1 MPLVQWF
8 HTRYLMLS
16 LLTSVHLYL
25 LSTWVAFL
33 SFLWLSQ
40 RRRELWM
47 IFLVLS
53 ITYSF
58 SVSPP
63 SLPLSLSLLLHLC
76 SGFKRLSSSLA
87 PRSNWPLPFICQP
100 FDVVPAWAACYALPL
115 TAHPGVRG
123 GLCFRTP
130 PHLNTPHSTTTSHI
144 PCRSVSDAPL
154 STGLCPPLPLPCPT
168 AHYYFIVWFCIPF
181 TQAVVEGRPL
191 ALLLTHVHGFLPQQG
206 ETKQQEGDG
215 Q

>member
-1 MPLVQWF
+1 
-8 HTRYLMLS
+8 
-16 LLTSVHLYL
+16 
-25 LSTWVAFL
+25 
-33 SFLWLSQ
+33 
-40 RRRELWM
+40 M
-47 IFLVLS
+47 IFLALS
-53 ITYSF
+53 LTYSLP
-58 SVSPP
+58 SR
-63 SLPLSLSLLLHLC
+63 SLPPLSASLSLLLHFS

-130 PHLNTPHSTTTSHI
+130 AHLNALPPTPRSKTTTTSHL
-144 PCRSVSDAPL
+144 PCRCVCLYCPPL
-154 STGLCPPLPLPCPT
+154 STALYSPLPLPCPS

-181 TQAVVEGRPL
+181 TQAAVEGRSL

-215 Q
+215 H